1 MKHWFVIVSLF
12 AVMITSCTDADLCPD
27 PLDQHPHSLAV
38 SFSFNWDR
46 DPEHSSTL
54 TSRDSMY
61 IIAYRVIN
69 MWKSTVAVSSLGTP
83 VKGHYIHSD
92 FAMNQPS
99 EEQSTEGEQ
108 STEETKPANPEVDRF
123 LLKSGDYKFI
133 TFNRNDSEIDYTSVN
148 NYLQNDEIP
157 LSELNVIYKTYRK
170 DDPNL
175 RFTIPDWVDFNAYG
189 DPDRYMQPSVQ
200 AIYYDTIPV
209 QRLRVNNIG
218 KNAVRP
224 IRFST
229 PRRLTQRITIE
240 FDIKKVV
247 NNTPFVVDSVFAE
260 IAGIP
265 YIINLASGSIDI
277 TKTKKMMFKTSFPS
291 DTETNSS
298 IHCTGTI
305 DVPTIIESASD
316 DLFMGPGI
324 MQVMIMSSAV
334 DTLTGDT
341 LHKTFQ
347 GSINLYKTL
356 TKAELIKWSEDKQTV
371 TKNKD
376 FETLTI
382 QAEMLINGESII
394 ENPDDNSGLDV
405 WRKEDRNP
413 NIVDI

>member
-1 MKHWFVIVSLF
+1 MKHWFIILSLLT
-12 AVMITSCTDADLCPD
+12 VMITSCTDADLCPD

-38 SFSFNWDR
+38 NFSFNWDR

-61 IIAYRVIN
+61 IIAYRVVN
-69 MWKSTVAVSSLGTP
+69 MWKSTVAVSSLGNP
-83 VKGHYIHSD
+83 AKGHYIYND
-92 FAMNQPS
+92 FATEQQS
-99 EEQSTEGEQ
+99 QEQSSDGTA
-108 STEETKPANPEVDRF
+108 TVKPDVDRF

-148 NYLQNDEIP
+148 HYLQNDDVP
-157 LSELNVIYKTYRK
+157 LSELNVVYKTYRK
-170 DDPNL
+170 DDPKL

-189 DPDRYMQPSVQ
+189 ESDRYMQPSVQ

-209 QRLRVNNIG
+209 LQLRINNVA

-229 PRRLTQRITIE
+229 PRRLTQHITIE

-247 NNTPFVVDSVFAE
+247 NKTPFVVDSVFAE

-265 YIINLASGSIDI
+265 YTINLASGSIDI
-277 TKTKKMMFKTSFPS
+277 TKTKKMMFRTDFTPDTKT
-291 DTETNSS
+291 NKQ
-298 IHCTGTI
+298 IHCIGTI
-305 DVPTIIESASD
+305 DVPTIVESSSD

-324 MQVMIMSSAV
+324 MQVMIMCTATDSQ
-334 DTLTGDT
+334 TGEL

-356 TKAELIKWSEDKQTV
+356 KKAELIKWSEDKQMAS
-371 TKNKD
+371 KNKD
-376 FETLTI
+376 VATLSI
-382 QAEMLINGESII
+382 QAELLIDGENII
-394 ENPDDNSGLDV
+394 ENPDDNAGLDV
-405 WRKEDRNP
+405 WRREDRNP